1 MTTKTKPKR
10 LLEYTAFVLLLGTG
24 LAVAQLAFE
33 GNNIDGVQVIAG
45 KNSSTGK
52 TLVPKVDPATGGLV
66 VAGTITASTTGL
78 ATSAKQDTE
87 LTAIRTFN
95 ANLGATADSSA
106 TTDTGTFSL
115 IALTKRIAAHLTRL
129 WQGPTA
135 SCAHYRSTTTSVS
148 AGSSGTSIDAGAT
161 GTGYWTAASNL
172 SRTYDIEINTD
183 TGAVRVPPGGTVTF
197 SYPAAATPDSVTVK
211 TNGAGTGG
219 AATNVTV
226 MACDDD

>member
-115 IALTKRIAAHLTRL
+115 IALTKRIATHLTRL

-135 SCAHYRSTTTSVS
+135 SCAHYRGTTTSVA
-148 AGSSGTSIDAGAT
+148 AGSSGTTVDAGAT
-161 GTGYWTAASNL
+161 GTVYWLAASNL
-172 SRTYDIEINTD
+172 SRTWDVQLGLD
-183 TGAVRVPPGGTVTF
+183 TGSTRVAPGGSITL
-197 SYPAAATPDSVTVK
+197 SNPGAATADNVSVV
-211 TNGAGTGG
+211 TNCSGCGG
-219 AATNVTV
+219 GATNVTV